1 MKRTWPVMLAALSA
15 SAVMLAGC
23 ASSTRAPQRAGATAS
38 VGSLSLS
45 AGTPLTTCVN
55 PTPAEPK
62 PIDTTIARDFAA
74 DRIERVLSLDDGAFR
89 ADPAPRNVVPKISA
103 ALAFCNLLAGATVE
117 NVSVIEAAA
126 QHGMS
131 FGLGVVTVA
140 DSVLKTTPQ
149 SYLVGGRQ
157 QTTSLQPYHRRLAW
171 IAVIKPDIVAACPS
185 NAPTARSAQ
194 KALPG
199 YQILAIDAD
208 TGAAGII
215 YAAKTNALCNYPGYQ
230 PASVAPAVE
239 FVSVAWTLVKRGPGT
254 HSASITYQ
262 PRPCDSRDLGYFA
275 DTKQPAV
282 FADRDNPARV
292 NIVLE
297 RTLVTCGPATTV
309 PLLLR
314 SSDLK
319 TALPQHLIH
328 APLGA
333 DDVPP
338 TS

>member
-1 MKRTWPVMLAALSA
+1 
-15 SAVMLAGC
+15 
-23 ASSTRAPQRAGATAS
+23 
-38 VGSLSLS
+38 
-45 AGTPLTTCVN
+45 
-55 PTPAEPK
+55 
-62 PIDTTIARDFAA
+62 
-74 DRIERVLSLDDGAFR
+74 VLSLDDGTFR
-89 ADPAPRNVVPKISA
+89 ADPAPRSVAPKINA

-126 QHGMS
+126 QHGFS

-140 DSVLKTTPQ
+140 DSVLKTAPQ
-149 SYLVGGRQ
+149 SYLVGGRPR
-157 QTTSLQPYHRRLAW
+157 TASLQSYHRRLAW
-171 IAVIKPDIVAACPS
+171 IAVIRPDVAASCPS
-185 NAPTARSAQ
+185 AVPTSSPAQ

-199 YQILAIDAD
+199 YQIQAIDAD

-230 PASVAPAVE
+230 PASVAPAAE
-239 FVSVAWTLVKRGPGT
+239 FVSVAWTMISRGPGT
-254 HSASITYQ
+254 QSASVTYQ
-262 PRPCDSRDLGYFA
+262 PRPCDSRDMGLFA
-275 DTKQPAV
+275 PTKQPAT

-297 RTLVTCGPATTV
+297 RMLTTCGPAATV

-314 SSDLK
+314 SADLK

-328 APLGA
+328 APVGA
-333 DDVPP
+333 EDVPP

>member
-1 MKRTWPVMLAALSA
+1 MKRTRPGMLLAFGA

-23 ASSTRAPQRAGATAS
+23 ASSTQPARQAATTPTVGAQILPAN
-38 VGSLSLS
+38 
-45 AGTPLTTCVN
+45 TPLTTCVD
-55 PTPAEPK
+55 PTPAKTK
-62 PIDTTIARDFAA
+62 PVDTAIARDFAA
-74 DRIERVLSLDDGAFR
+74 GRIDRVLSLDDGAFR
-89 ADPAPRNVVPKISA
+89 VEPAPRNVAPKISA
-103 ALAFCNLLAGATVE
+103 AIAFCNLLAGATVE
-117 NVSVIEAAA
+117 NLSVIDAA
-126 QHGMS
+126 GRNGLS

-140 DSVLKTTPQ
+140 DSVLKTTPK

-171 IAVIKPDIVAACPS
+171 IAVIEPDIVAACPS

-239 FVSVAWTLVKRGPGT
+239 FVSVAWTLVKRDPGA

-314 SSDLK
+314 SSD
-319 TALPQHLIH
+319 
-328 APLGA
+328 
-333 DDVPP
+333 
-338 TS
+338 